1 MWSGLVKN
9 EVLKEGLSVSS
20 LGMILSLEHL
30 VKLQASKE
38 WLELG
43 AVPGLWHE
51 SEGQLKL
58 VPVAQKPEGTVCELC
73 GSQLQPQGNLGQGV
87 LCGMGLCVLLG
98 THLGLWATPWSLF
111 GSVTRGCS
119 APWSTSLE
127 LPQPGELPFL
137 CSSSFREALFSR
149 MLTRWH

>member
-58 VPVAQKPEGTVCELC
+58 VAVAQKPEGTVCELC